1 MLFISQQLFSLSQ
14 SVTVGA
20 PFAQCNKDLP
30 DEFWKLRNGLME
42 IWSLAFPKWSY
53 ETSVKGHPM
62 KKRKLLLL
70 FWVNMYQC
78 KLSCIWISGDVLH
91 MFLVNGIL

>member
-70 FWVNMYQC
+70 FLGQYVSM
-78 KLSCIWISGDVLH
+78 
-91 MFLVNGIL
+91 